1 MPTTEFRETVFQ
13 GKAVSE
19 TALPATLGALKESA
33 YQVVP
38 IREEMQRN
46 LIRKIS
52 AGEQLFPGIIGYEQT
67 VIPQLENA
75 VLAGQDIVLLG
86 ERGQAKTRLVRAL
99 TQLLDEY
106 TPIIAGVEI
115 PENPYAPISAQAR
128 TLVAEKGDDT
138 PIAWLHRDQRYG
150 EKLATPDIT
159 VADLIG
165 EVDPI
170 KVAEGRYLSDELT
183 LHYGLIPKTNRGI
196 FAINELPDLAER
208 IQVGLLNVMEERDIQ
223 IRGHKVRLELDILV
237 IATAN
242 PEDYTNRGRIITPLK
257 DRFGSQIRTHYPTE
271 LATEMAIMEQE
282 YQHATLED
290 YPLQVPDFM
299 KEIVVEI
306 TQLARQ
312 SSDISQRSGVSVR
325 ASIANYENLIANAL
339 RRAVRLREDS
349 IVPRISDL
357 PFLLPALAGKVEFEV
372 LDEGQEEEILQQ
384 LFDSAVENVFAR
396 YFTRADMDSLAD
408 AFKGPFS
415 VDTGEALH
423 SGFYEDTI
431 QKVPGLGQ
439 AVSRVISSTQPT
451 MRASA
456 VEFIL
461 EGLYVNDRVSKDA
474 MEGQFVYRG

>member
-1 MPTTEFRETVFQ
+1 VPEQKLAR
-13 GKAVSE
+13 
-19 TALPATLGALKESA
+19 TLGELKDSG
-33 YQVVP
+33 YQVLP

-46 LIRKIS
+46 LVKKIA
-52 AGEQLFPGIIGYEQT
+52 AGEDLFPGIIGYENT

-86 ERGQAKTRLVRAL
+86 ERGQAKTRIVRAL
-99 TQLLDEY
+99 THLLDEH
-106 TPIIAGVEI
+106 TPVIDGVEI
-115 PENPYAPISAQAR
+115 PENPLAPISAQAKS
-128 TLVAEKGDDT
+128 LVAEKGDDT
-138 PIAWLHRDQRYG
+138 PIAWLPRDQRYG

-208 IQVGLLNVMEERDIQ
+208 IQVGLLNIMEERDIQ
-223 IRGHKVRLELDILV
+223 IRGHKVRLPLDMV
-237 IATAN
+237 IVATAN

-257 DRFGSQIRTHYPTE
+257 DRFGSQIRTHYPDDRDQE
-271 LATEMAIMEQE
+271 ILIMEQE
-282 YQHATLED
+282 YQHASVEGYALC
-290 YPLQVPDFM
+290 VPDYM

-306 TQLARQ
+306 SQAARQ
-312 SSDISQRSGVSVR
+312 SPDISQRSGVSVR

-339 RRAVRLREDS
+339 RRAVRLRENS

-357 PFLLPALAGKVEFEV
+357 PFLVPAFSGKVEFEV
-372 LDEGQEEEILQQ
+372 LDEDREDEIIQQ
-384 LFDSAVENVFAR
+384 LFENAVATVFEK
-396 YFTRADMDSLAD
+396 YFSEEDLSPLED
-408 AFKGPFS
+408 AFTASIS

-423 SGFYEDTI
+423 SGFYEDI
-431 QKVPGLGQ
+431 IRQVPGLSS
-439 AVSRVISSTQPT
+439 AVAKLAASEEPAL
-451 MRASA
+451 RASA

-461 EGLYVNDRVSKDA
+461 EGLYVNNRLSKDV
-474 MEGQFVYRG
+474 MQGQFVYRG

>member
-67 VIPQLENA
+67 VVPQLENA

-128 TLVAEKGDDT
+128 ALVAEKGDDT